1 MDLNNTPFFDTLGL
15 SRGSLVNYRKVFFF
29 FFRYFIFSSN
39 TFAFRRNYDFLTTF
53 DINIIIIVTSN
64 FIEDLKLSKRI
75 WILIIKF
82 LFHLPYQR
90 HTYER
95 SLYFFFKEKQ
105 GELNFRLNSFF
116 FLATTNEQQQFIVD
130 GERGRYGGF
139 ETSVP
144 KRNFIH
150 RSFRPLNHKNCRVES
165 PCALVKIESV
175 DASCDTACTVPCIFP
190 AIKGTKRRVERRLNA
205 TRSTILLPPR
215 S

>member
-116 FLATTNEQQQFIVD
+116 FLQQQQTSNNNSSWTEKEAGMVVSKQVYRNEILSTVRFAHWIIKIVAWNLPVH
-130 GERGRYGGF
+130 
-139 ETSVP
+139 SW
-144 KRNFIH
+144 KLKASMH
-150 RSFRPLNHKNCRVES
+150 RAIQRA
-165 PCALVKIESV
+165 PCPAF
-175 DASCDTACTVPCIFP
+175 FP
-190 AIKGTKRRVERRLNA
+190 R
-205 TRSTILLPPR
+205 
-215 S
+215 

>member
-15 SRGSLVNYRKVFFF
+15 SRVLWSTIVKFFF
-29 FFRYFIFSSN
+29 FFRYFIFSSII
-39 TFAFRRNYDFLTTF
+39 FAFRRNCDFLTTF
-53 DINIIIIVTSN
+53 DVNTIIVVTSN

-116 FLATTNEQQQFIVD
+116 FYSNNKRATTIHH
-130 GERGRYGGF
+130 GRRKRHGGF

-175 DASCDTACTVPCIFP
+175 DASCDTACSVPCIFP

-205 TRSTILLPPR
+205 TRSTIFLPPR

>member
-15 SRGSLVNYRKVFFF
+15 SRVLWSTIVKFFFFF
-29 FFRYFIFSSN
+29 FFRYFIFSSII
-39 TFAFRRNYDFLTTF
+39 FAFRRNCDFLTTF
-53 DINIIIIVTSN
+53 DVNTIIVVTSN

-116 FLATTNEQQQFIVD
+116 FLQQQQTSNNNSSWTEKEAWWF
-130 GERGRYGGF
+130 RNKCT
-139 ETSVP
+139 ETKFYPPFV
-144 KRNFIH
+144 
-150 RSFRPLNHKNCRVES
+150 S
-165 PCALVKIESV
+165 PIES
-175 DASCDTACTVPCIFP
+175 
-190 AIKGTKRRVERRLNA
+190 
-205 TRSTILLPPR
+205 
-215 S
+215 